1 MKKILVLNG
10 PNLNLLGR
18 REPEQYGRTT
28 LADVERLCREEGG
41 RLGVEVECRQ
51 SNHEGVLLDWLHEAG
66 AEEAAGRLLG
76 VVMNPGAYTHT
87 SVALHDAVK
96 GAELTLVEVHI
107 SNVHAREPFR
117 HHSYVSP
124 AARGVMV
131 GFGVAGYL
139 FAIGALVRLAG
150 ARRRGARRL
159 RAGPG
164 AAPAAPPRSRQ
175 RRRLDHRLHLLARAA
190 AGAGGR
196 HQAVG
201 DGLHQHRL
209 HVVGRHVV
217 APGEQRVRLGGA
229 QHGDAGARAQPLGEP
244 AARAGGG
251 DQRLQVVEQRL
262 RDVQRERRALGDD
275 ELVGRHHRAELAD
288 RVAAV
293 AAGEQR
299 ALATP
304 CRGSRA

>member
-87 SVALHDAVK
+87 SVALHDAIK

-131 GFGVAGYL
+131 GFGVAGYPL
-139 FAIGALVRLAG
+139 AIGALVRLA
-150 ARRRGARRL
+150 A
-159 RAGPG
+159 P
-164 AAPAAPPRSRQ
+164 APAAE
-175 RRRLDHRLHLLARAA
+175 AA
-190 AGAGGR
+190 A
-196 HQAVG
+196 
-201 DGLHQHRL
+201 
-209 HVVGRHVV
+209 
-217 APGEQRVRLGGA
+217 
-229 QHGDAGARAQPLGEP
+229 
-244 AARAGGG
+244 
-251 DQRLQVVEQRL
+251 
-262 RDVQRERRALGDD
+262 
-275 ELVGRHHRAELAD
+275 
-288 RVAAV
+288 
-293 AAGEQR
+293 
-299 ALATP
+299 
-304 CRGSRA
+304 S